1 MTEFMADL
9 QANQEN
15 YGSLKMKMFATEI
28 RIKDVD
34 FFYGE
39 TKVLDNVTLE
49 IKRNQTVAFVGES
62 GSGKTTLVNLLTGLM
77 PVDRGEI
84 SIDGNRY
91 RDLDLRTLQ
100 QRIGYITQDPVI
112 FSDSVYDNVTKW
124 APKTEEN
131 IAKFWDVLEQA
142 AIAEFVRK
150 LPLAENSPLGNN
162 GIQVSGGQKQRL
174 SIARE
179 LFKEVDIL
187 VMDEAT
193 SALDTETERAIQ
205 ENIDALKG
213 KYTIL
218 IVAHRLST
226 IREADNIVLLNQGKI
241 IGSGAYD
248 DLVSKSET
256 FKRMASLQVV

>member
-1 MTEFMADL
+1 
-9 QANQEN
+9 
-15 YGSLKMKMFATEI
+15 
-28 RIKDVD
+28 
-34 FFYGE
+34 
-39 TKVLDNVTLE
+39 
-49 IKRNQTVAFVGES
+49 
-62 GSGKTTLVNLLTGLM
+62 
-77 PVDRGEI
+77 
-84 SIDGNRY
+84 
-91 RDLDLRTLQ
+91 
-100 QRIGYITQDPVI
+100 
-112 FSDSVYDNVTKW
+112 
-124 APKTEEN
+124 
-131 IAKFWDVLEQA
+131 
-142 AIAEFVRK
+142 